1 MYELNT
7 LIKKF
12 IYEQQL
18 NLIDQLCSNET
29 TLIGKKEELINK
41 YVINL
46 DNDLDNDLELHNQTQ
61 INLDNDLELHNQTPI
76 DIEMSSD
83 TDENSQNEIN
93 NFNNYIISNEINN
106 LSQNLDK
113 LSLKELQKICQ
124 SKIIDIY
131 KVSESSGRK
140 VKKTRKEL
148 LDLIN

>member
-1 MYELNT
+1 
-7 LIKKF
+7 
-12 IYEQQL
+12 
-18 NLIDQLCSNET
+18 
-29 TLIGKKEELINK
+29 
-41 YVINL
+41 
-46 DNDLDNDLELHNQTQ
+46 
-61 INLDNDLELHNQTPI
+61 
-76 DIEMSSD
+76 MSSD